1 MTTGRRLGALMV
13 GMALVAMPTVA
24 LAQASGADRPL
35 TLDRLAPGISRQ
47 GTLTVT
53 NPSDQPVTVALTTLD
68 LSDDDNGCVLSET
81 RDGDTTCGDGGG
93 ELSRWLDVSIA
104 DGGET
109 LWSGRLTELDQD
121 QRLPGELQPGETK
134 ELDVTVGLPFEAG
147 NETQTDRVS
156 FDLRI
161 RTIGVA
167 GEQVG
172 QPEVLG
178 AEASTGHQSTHV
190 ISVPTIV
197 DAGLVGP
204 VGSAADA
211 LTHDLPIAVF
221 TVFLLL
227 GLGLTWR
234 VLRNSRGR

>member
-13 GMALVAMPTVA
+13 GMALVAMPAVA
-24 LAQASGADRPL
+24 LAQAGGADSPL
-35 TLDRLAPGISRQ
+35 ALDRLAPGITRQ
-47 GTLTVT
+47 GSVSVT
-53 NPSDQPVTVALTTLD
+53 NPSDQPVTVALATLN
-68 LSDDDNGCVLSET
+68 LSDDDNGCVLSEV
-81 RDGDTTCGDGGG
+81 REGDTTCGEGGG
-93 ELSRWLDVSIA
+93 ELSRWLDVTIA
-104 DGGET
+104 GDGEP
-109 LWSGRLTELDQD
+109 LWSGRLSDLSQD
-121 QRLPGELQPGETK
+121 QRLPGALQPGDTED
-134 ELDVTVGLPFEAG
+134 LDVTVGLPFGAG
-147 NETQTDRVS
+147 NDTQTDRVT

-167 GEQVG
+167 GEEVG

-178 AEASTGHQSTHV
+178 AQASTGHHAPHT
-190 ISVPTIV
+190 ISVPTII

-211 LTHDLPIAVF
+211 LTHDLPVAIF

-234 VLRNSRGR
+234 VLRNSRSR